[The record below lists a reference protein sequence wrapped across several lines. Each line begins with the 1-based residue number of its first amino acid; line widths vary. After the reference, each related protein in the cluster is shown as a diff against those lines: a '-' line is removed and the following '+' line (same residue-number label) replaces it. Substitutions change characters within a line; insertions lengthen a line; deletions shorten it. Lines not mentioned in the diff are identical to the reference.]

1 MDEEVIIEKCKQGD
15 LMAYR
20 MIYERYEKPF
30 LRTAFRMLGRQQ
42 EAEDAVQDTFLKLY
56 RGIHHYRAGTRFS
69 SYLFRILI
77 NSCFDVL
84 RKRSP
89 EVSLDPDKA
98 GHYHQPYSETRHS
111 IKEAIASL
119 PDQMRAC
126 FVLFA
131 VEGFKQEEI
140 AEVLEIKIGTV
151 KATIHWAK
159 ARLRTWL
166 SASRMEGKK

>member
-1 MDEEVIIEKCKQGD
+1 MDEEAIIEKCKRGD

-20 MIYERYEKPF
+20 MIYERYEQPF

-56 RGIHHYRAGTRFS
+56 RGIHHYRSGTRFS
-69 SYLFRILI
+69 SYIFRILI
-77 NSCFDVL
+77 NSCYDIL

-89 EVSLDPDKA
+89 EVSLDLNKTE
-98 GHYHQPYSETRHS
+98 HYHQPSGETRHS
-111 IKEAIASL
+111 IKEAITAL

-131 VEGFKQEEI
+131 IEGFKQEEI
-140 AEVLEIKIGTV
+140 AEVLGIKVGTV
-151 KATIHWAK
+151 KATVHWAK
-159 ARLRTWL
+159 ARLRTWF
-166 SASRMEGKK
+166 STSRKEEKE